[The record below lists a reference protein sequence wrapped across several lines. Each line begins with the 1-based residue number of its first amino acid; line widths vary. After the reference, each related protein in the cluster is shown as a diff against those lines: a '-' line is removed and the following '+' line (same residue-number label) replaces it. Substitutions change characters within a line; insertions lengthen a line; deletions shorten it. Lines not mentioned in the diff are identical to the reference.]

1 MESDIVHSGGWA
13 RRKGEKVNV
22 SCKGRPASAAGKLA
36 LIGDGVTMQDYEL
49 YLPSTGHR
57 HFQGLVV

>member
-1 MESDIVHSGGWA
+1 M
-13 RRKGEKVNV
+13 NV